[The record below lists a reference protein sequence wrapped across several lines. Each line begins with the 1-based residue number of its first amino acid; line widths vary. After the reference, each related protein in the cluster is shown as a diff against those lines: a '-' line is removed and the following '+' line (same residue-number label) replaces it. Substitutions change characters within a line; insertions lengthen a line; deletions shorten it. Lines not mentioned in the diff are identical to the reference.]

1 MPDNTVVTP
10 LRVLVVDD
18 CQDAVETLRLLIA
31 LWGYEVEAARDGPG
45 ALEAASSFRPHVVL
59 LDIGLPGS
67 SGYEVARAVRGTPG
81 LEKVLL
87 VATTGYGGEA
97 DQQKSAE
104 AGFDAHLTKPASP
117 DQIAGVGRT
126 RAASMS
132 PQGVRR
138 WNTCR
143 VKSRRDSEKGDSDRG
158 DCC

>member
-18 CQDAVETLRLLIA
+18 CQDSVEALRLLIA
-31 LWGYEVEAARDGPG
+31 LWGHEVEAARDGPG

-87 VATTGYGGEA
+87 IATTGYGGEA

-104 AGFDAHLTKPASP
+104 AGFDLHLVKPYSPEGLECLLAEAACGRRPDRVVAAFRASP
-117 DQIAGVGRT
+117 
-126 RAASMS
+126 
-132 PQGVRR
+132 
-138 WNTCR
+138 
-143 VKSRRDSEKGDSDRG
+143 
-158 DCC
+158 